1 MRAMAPPSFV
11 RPRRAPRNPAEPA
24 ATAGDRAWLRTRR
37 VRGLVVAAACM
48 GLLGA
53 AACGRR
59 GSYLPVERRRAPATG
74 ASVAAAP
81 ELPAP
86 PVPSVSV
93 RTAQPAVPYEVPQPF
108 VARPDEDGAIGI
120 DFGAAAL
127 AHPTWVFWRRDWQW
141 AHTEVSLV
149 SEGSEAPAQARGRN
163 EELDL
168 RWTATFRRAEGNSLE
183 VVYDLEAGSDLAPV
197 IGGGFSFKLTDHPAM
212 QGKPV
217 VLPEGEGFAWAAR
230 TGGELRVSFSPPLPR
245 VYAER
250 GNVFEIR
257 CLLYADR
264 IERGRR
270 RQVMKV
276 TLPEGGIVRT
286 QAGLPYAPPAR
297 DWPVA
302 FDRTAG
308 PDVSFLNRAH
318 GPAGS
323 HGRLRRDHDRLA
335 FADGTPARFWGT
347 NLTAYALFGGSD
359 ADVSAVA
366 RRLSQL
372 GYNLVRLHHHDSPWV
387 SPNIFAPGP
396 NTKAIDPT
404 SFAALGR
411 WVRALKEQGIYIWID
426 LHVGRK
432 FGPGDGIRAF
442 EEVDRSDSRG
452 FDYVNPDLEAAERDF
467 ARQYLTRKNPH
478 TGLSLAEDPAVVAV
492 LLTNENDL
500 THHFGNKML
509 RDKPNPT
516 HTAMFEARAAEFAA
530 RTGLPRDRVL
540 RTWEPGP
547 SKLLLNELER
557 QQFVRS
563 RDLLRSLGVNALVA
577 TTNTWGNNPTFSLPS
592 LTTGDIIDV
601 HAYGEG
607 EFLSQDPRSTATFVH
622 WIAAAQVADFPLSVT
637 EWNVTWPTKDRF
649 AAPLYVAS
657 LGALQG
663 WDMVM
668 QYAYQ
673 QDPPGSS
680 PARVDQWAAAH
691 DPALMTQTPAAALL
705 FRRGDVA
712 TAKRTY
718 RLELDAATLYG
729 SVVSPETSAAI
740 RTLTEQSRLVIGLPD
755 TPELGWDTLA
765 KPEGQVVVTDPGRSF
780 LVANA
785 TQVVSDTGELIRSL
799 LGGYQLI
806 DTPRTQAA
814 SGWIGGRTVDLSAV
828 SMALDTGKAT
838 VVVTSLDGAPIEASS
853 RLLVTVTAQTTRSA
867 ELPLRSEPVTG
878 LLRLRTGCRCARRLR
893 PGAANRAEALPVED
907 GTVVLALRADPF
919 AHWILLER
927 PGPGSAATCP

>member
-1 MRAMAPPSFV
+1 MA
-11 RPRRAPRNPAEPA
+11 
-24 ATAGDRAWLRTRR
+24 
-37 VRGLVVAAACM
+37 RGVVVAGSCAA
-48 GLLGA
+48 LLGA

-59 GSYLPVERRRAPATG
+59 GSYLPFEGNRAPATG
-74 ASVAAAP
+74 GSVAAAP
-81 ELPAP
+81 GLPAP
-86 PVPSVSV
+86 TVPSASA
-93 RTAQPAVPYEVPQPF
+93 RTAKPGVPYEVPQTF
-108 VARPDEDGAIGI
+108 VASPDEDGAIEV
-120 DFGAAAL
+120 DFGASAL
-127 AHPTWVFWRRDWQW
+127 AHPRWVFWQKDWQW
-141 AHTEVSLV
+141 AGTEADLV
-149 SEGSEAPAQARGRN
+149 SSGTGVPPTAKGRN
-163 EELDL
+163 QGLDL
-168 RWTATFRRAEGNSLE
+168 QWTATFRRGEGSSLE
-183 VVYDLEAGSDLAPV
+183 VAYDLVAGSDRAPV

-217 VLPEGEGFAWAAR
+217 VLPGGEGFTWAAKA
-230 TGGELRVSFSPPLPR
+230 GGELRVSFSPPLPR

-250 GNVFEIR
+250 GNLYEIR
-257 CLLYADR
+257 CMFFVDR

-270 RQVMKV
+270 RQVMTV
-276 TLPEGGIVRT
+276 TLPSGGVVRT
-286 QAGLPYAPPAR
+286 QAGLPYATAAR

-302 FDRTAG
+302 FDQTTG

-323 HGRLRRDHDRLA
+323 HGRLRRDHDRLV
-335 FADGTPARFWGT
+335 FADGTPARLWGT
-347 NLTAYALFGGSD
+347 NLTASALFGGSD
-359 ADVSAVA
+359 ADVTAVA

-372 GYNLVRLHHHDSPWV
+372 GFNLVRLHHHDSPWV
-387 SPNIFAPGP
+387 RPNVFAPGL
-396 NTKAIDPT
+396 NTKAIDPS

-411 WVRALKEQGIYIWID
+411 WVRALKEQGIYVWVD
-426 LHVGRK
+426 VHVGRK
-432 FGPGDGIRAF
+432 FKSGDGIRAF
-442 EEVDRSDSRG
+442 EEIDRSDSRG
-452 FDYVNPDLEAAERDF
+452 FDYVNPDLEAAWRDF

-509 RDKPNPT
+509 RDKPSPE
-516 HTAMFEARAAEFAA
+516 HTAIFEARAAEFAA

-563 RDLLRSLGVNALVA
+563 RDLLRSLGMNALVA

-607 EFLSQDPRSTATFVH
+607 EFLSQDPRTTATFVN
-622 WIAAAQVADFPLSVT
+622 WLAAAQVADFPLSVT

-657 LGALQG
+657 VGALQG

-673 QDPPGSS
+673 QDAPGSS
-680 PARVDQWAAAH
+680 PTRVDQWAAAR

-712 TAKRTY
+712 AAKRTY
-718 RLELDAATLYG
+718 RLELDATTLYG
-729 SVVSPETSAAI
+729 SVVSPDTSAAI

-755 TPELGWDTLA
+755 APELAWDTFPKPDGQIVVNDPDRAFLA
-765 KPEGQVVVTDPGRSF
+765 AD
-780 LVANA
+780 A
-785 TQVVSDTGELIRSL
+785 TQVVSDTGELVRSW
-799 LGGYQLI
+799 LGGYQLV

-814 SGWIGGRTVDLSAV
+814 SGWIGGRVIDLGAV
-828 SMALDTGKAT
+828 SIALDTSKAT
-838 VVVTSLDGAPIEASS
+838 VAVTSLDDAPIGTAS
-853 RLLVTVTAQTTRSA
+853 RLLVTVTAQTPSSA

-878 LLRLRTGCRCARRLR
+878 SLRLQTGCRCARRLR
-893 PGAANRAEALPVED
+893 PGAPGRAEALPVED
-907 GTVVLALRADPF
+907 GAVVLPLRKDSF

-927 PGPGSAATCP
+927 PGVGSPTTCP

>member
-1 MRAMAPPSFV
+1 
-11 RPRRAPRNPAEPA
+11 
-24 ATAGDRAWLRTRR
+24 
-37 VRGLVVAAACM
+37 
-48 GLLGA
+48 
-53 AACGRR
+53 
-59 GSYLPVERRRAPATG
+59 
-74 ASVAAAP
+74 
-81 ELPAP
+81 
-86 PVPSVSV
+86 
-93 RTAQPAVPYEVPQPF
+93 VPQTF
-108 VARPDEDGAIGI
+108 VASPDEAGAIEV
-120 DFGAAAL
+120 DFGASAL
-127 AHPTWVFWRRDWQW
+127 ARPTWVFWRRDWQW
-141 AHTEVSLV
+141 VGTEASLL
-149 SEGSEAPAQARGRN
+149 SDGPDTPAKAQGRN
-163 EELDL
+163 EGLDL
-168 RWTATFRRAEGNSLE
+168 RWTATFRRGDRSALE

-217 VLPEGEGFAWAAR
+217 VLPGGEGFTWAAKA
-230 TGGELRVSFSPPLPR
+230 GGELRVSFSPPLPR

-257 CLLYADR
+257 CLFYADR
-264 IERGRR
+264 VERGRR
-270 RQVMKV
+270 RQVMTV
-276 TLPEGGIVRT
+276 TLPSSGVVRT

-302 FDRTAG
+302 FDQTAG
-308 PDVSFLNRAH
+308 PDLSFLNRAH

-323 HGRLRRDHDRLA
+323 HGRLQRDHDRLA

-359 ADVSAVA
+359 ADVTAVA
-366 RRLSQL
+366 RRLSRL

-396 NTKAIDPT
+396 NTKAIDPS

-411 WVRALKEQGIYIWID
+411 WVRALKEQGIYVWID
-426 LHVGRK
+426 VHVGRK
-432 FGPGDGIRAF
+432 FQIGDGVRFFA
-442 EEVDRSDSRG
+442 EVDRSDSRG
-452 FDYVNPDLEAAERDF
+452 FDYVNPDLEAAWRDF
-467 ARQYLTRKNPH
+467 TRQYLTRKNPH

-509 RDKPNPT
+509 RDKPSPE
-516 HTAMFEARAAEFAA
+516 HTAMFETRAADFAA

-547 SKLLLNELER
+547 SKLLLNELE
-557 QQFVRS
+557 QQRFVRS
-563 RDLLRSLGVNALVA
+563 RDLLRSLGVRALVA
-577 TTNTWGNNPTFSLPS
+577 TTNTWGNNPAFSLPS
-592 LTTGDIIDV
+592 LTTGDLIDV

-622 WIAAAQVADFPLSVT
+622 WIAAAQVADYPLSVT

-680 PARVDQWAAAH
+680 PARVDQWAAAY

-729 SVVSPETSAAI
+729 SVVSPETSAAV

-755 TPELGWDTLA
+755 TPELSWDTLPR
-765 KPEGQVVVTDPGRSF
+765 PEGQIVVTDPGRSF
-780 LVANA
+780 LAAGA
-785 TQVVSDTGELIRSL
+785 TQVASDTGELVRSL

-814 SGWIGGRTVDLSAV
+814 SGWIGGRAIDLGAV
-828 SMALDTGKAT
+828 RVALDTGKAT
-838 VVVTSLDGAPIEASS
+838 VAVTSLDEAPIETTT
-853 RLLVTVTAQTTRSA
+853 RLLVTVTAQTTSSA

-878 LLRLRTGCRCARRLR
+878 VLRLRTGCRCARRLR
-893 PGAANRAEALPVED
+893 PGAASRAEVLPVED
-907 GTVVLALRADPF
+907 GAVVLALRADPF

-927 PGPGSAATCP
+927 PGSGPAATCP